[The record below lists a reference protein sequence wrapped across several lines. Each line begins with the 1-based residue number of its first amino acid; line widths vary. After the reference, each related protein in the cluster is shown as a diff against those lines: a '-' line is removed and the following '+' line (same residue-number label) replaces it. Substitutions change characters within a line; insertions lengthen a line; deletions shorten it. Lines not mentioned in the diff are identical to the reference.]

1 MKKTLSY
8 QDCLDE
14 IAYKYGFSSFEE
26 IDLGATLKGGKSIV
40 NLQEEAA
47 EKYAKQF
54 KRRIAKVG
62 KITTPQLINFVA
74 EYEKWLDGHKK
85 PVFTGKGKRGLMLLD
100 FAKHCQA
107 AGTKLL
113 GTKTRKIK

>member
-1 MKKTLSY
+1 MKKPLSY
-8 QDCLDE
+8 QNCLD
-14 IAYKYGFSSFEE
+14 IISNRYGFSSFEE

-40 NLQEEAA
+40 NFQEEAA

-62 KITTPQLINFVA
+62 KITTPQLIKFVA

-85 PVFTGKGKRGLMLLD
+85 PVFTGKDKRGLMLLD

-107 AGTKLL
+107 AGIKLL
-113 GTKTRKIK
+113 GTKTRKNK